1 MRLEVSPSRAVRPAD
16 RNPVAPVSGC
26 AETWFRLLAGRHLE
40 PSLTVGIQARI
51 GRFKVVRCL
60 GSGGMGVVLLARDPE
75 GRAAADTHS
84 ASGLVAIKVPRPEL
98 AGIASATERFLTEA
112 KHMLQF
118 EHPHILQVLEIG
130 YSSAQPYMV
139 MPHLA
144 RGNLADYLQKHFPL
158 SDCEMLR
165 LARELASAL
174 LHAHHHGIIHRDL
187 KPANVLLNDRNQAVL
202 TDFGLARSVF
212 NEGVTDIHTGHREG
226 TAPYMS
232 PAVARGEAEDTR
244 CDIYA
249 LGALLYEML
258 SGQPPYTGPNLEA
271 ITTQILRRPPPPV
284 RSLNPSA
291 SIALTRISEWAM
303 ARELRHRYAHM
314 VDLQDDLQRVE
325 ANLEPLGPHGHRAP
339 TTELGAQLLARPEL
353 RPLLA
358 WAVLIFFAAGAL
370 LLCPASPIART
381 LRGQAAVA
389 HADHHFRPVPLPQ
402 HIWFVVKDHYLLML
416 RARAPAHMEVV
427 HRFRLPAP
435 HFARSEAGP
444 DTLSAEVDLIADLDG
459 DGQLEMLVRAGDN
472 RTRILSVLACY
483 NAESGQLL
491 WAHHHEHGYLP
502 PLLVDLDNDGLPE
515 LLVTTRPS
523 TNRGWTTS
531 LLTASGHTRHATSL
545 THRPVSWRRDHTPE
559 GDGWELIILDESAR
573 LLAFDA
579 ELNLLRSNPY
589 DGSPSKR

>member
-1 MRLEVSPSRAVRPAD
+1 MRLEVSTSRAVRPAG
-16 RNPVAPVSGC
+16 RAQVPPVSGC
-26 AETWFRLLAGRHLE
+26 AETWLRLLAGRHLE

-60 GSGGMGVVLLARDPE
+60 GSGGMGVVLLALDPE
-75 GRAAADTHS
+75 GRAAVDTHS

-98 AGIASATERFLTEA
+98 AGIACATERFLTEA

-130 YSSAQPYMV
+130 ESPGQPYMV
-139 MPHLA
+139 MPHLR
-144 RGNLADYLQKHFPL
+144 RGNLADYLEQHFPL
-158 SDCEMLR
+158 SECETLR

-212 NEGVTDIHTGHREG
+212 NDGVTDIHAGHREG

-232 PAVARGEAEDTR
+232 PAVAQGVAEDTR

-249 LGALLYEML
+249 FGALLYEML
-258 SGQPPYTGPNLEA
+258 SGRPPYTGPSLEA
-271 ITTQILRRPPPPV
+271 ITSQIIRHPPPPV

-291 SIALTRISEWAM
+291 SASLTRIAEWAM

-314 VDLQDDLQRVE
+314 VDLLDDLHRLH
-325 ANLEPLGPHGHRAP
+325 NGLEPLGPHGHRAP
-339 TTELGAQLLARPEL
+339 TTQPDAQILTRRSP

-358 WAVLIFFAAGAL
+358 LAVLLLFAAGAL
-370 LLCPASPIART
+370 LLCPASPLART
-381 LRGQAAVA
+381 LRRQAAVA
-389 HADHHFRPVPLPQ
+389 QADHQFRPVTLPR
-402 HIWFVVKDHYLLML
+402 HTWFVVQDHYLLML
-416 RARAPAHMEVV
+416 RARAPAHMDVI

-435 HFARSEAGP
+435 HFGLPGP
-444 DTLSAEVDLIADLDG
+444 GPGTLDAEVDVVADLDG

-472 RTRILSVLACY
+472 RTRIWSVLACY
-483 NAESGQLL
+483 KLESGQLL
-491 WAHHHEHGYLP
+491 WAHHDEQGYLP
-502 PLLVDLDNDGLPE
+502 PLLVDLDNDGIAE

-523 TNRGWTTS
+523 VNRGWQTS
-531 LLTASGHTRHATSL
+531 LLSASGHTLHATSL
-545 THRPVSWRRDHTPE
+545 ARRPVSWRQDRTPG
-559 GDGWELIILDESAR
+559 GDGWELLILDESAR
-573 LLAFDA
+573 LLAFDG
-579 ELNLLRSNPY
+579 ELKLLRSDRY
-589 DGSPSKR
+589 DGSPSSH